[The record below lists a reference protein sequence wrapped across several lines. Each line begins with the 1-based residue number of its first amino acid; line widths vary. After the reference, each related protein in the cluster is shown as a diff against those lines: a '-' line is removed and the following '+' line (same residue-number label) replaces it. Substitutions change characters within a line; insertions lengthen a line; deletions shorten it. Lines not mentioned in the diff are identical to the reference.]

1 MMWIVILALKRP
13 YTFVCASLLVFIFG
27 VFSIVR
33 MAVDVFPVIPM
44 PVATVVWYYTGMAP
58 HEMEGRMIQ
67 SAQRFYSSV
76 ANDIEHIESS
86 TYNGVG
92 VIKIYFQPNADV
104 AMGVAE
110 ITAASQAILKIYP
123 PGAVPPTIVRF
134 NATDVPIVWLAVGS
148 KTMAED
154 ELNDIGNNFVRVP
167 LASIRGAAIGPS
179 VGGKPRNVMVDLDPN
194 ALYSKGLTPTD
205 VSSALTA
212 QNVVLPTGTAKIGGR
227 EYNVRLNGSPDS
239 VVDLNDIPIKEVNG
253 AMVYIRDVAQVRE
266 GAGVQVNI
274 VRLNGRRAI
283 VIPIYKEGAA
293 STLTILADIKKL
305 LPHVSAT
312 LPPGMTLTLLNDQ
325 SLFVRAAIEGV
336 ITEAVI
342 AACLTA
348 LMILLFLGSW
358 RSTLIVATSIPLAVL
373 TSIICLNALGQ
384 TLNTMTL
391 GGLALAVGILV
402 DDATVE
408 IENINRNIHMGKEVL
423 QAIVDAASQTATPT
437 FVASLSISIVFI
449 PIFLLT
455 GPAASLF
462 RPLAMAVVFAVLAS
476 YILSRTIVP
485 TMARYLLGPEA
496 HQLAEIRRRLGHTLS
511 ESEVAAAMGGG
522 AFKKVHIVF
531 DGWFERFRL
540 AYVDIANWAIHHRR
554 HVLGGAAVFVVG
566 SLCLVPAIGE
576 DFFPRVDGGQFQ
588 LHVRAPA
595 GTQVEETEV
604 LVAQIEDAIRRAVPK
619 SEVDLVMSI
628 VGLLNNSS
636 TWFATSSSASVGPQ
650 DADIIVTL
658 SEKHHSTYGYIRDLR
673 QTLPREFPGVMFF
686 FQPADMVSQVLN
698 LGLPA
703 RIDVQVQGR
712 KLDQNY
718 EIAQSLA
725 RKIRQVP
732 GAADVRVQQF
742 MDYPGF
748 LFSVDRNLATQVG
761 VTEQG
766 VANQMNISLASSG
779 QTAPNYWLD
788 PSNGINYSVNVMTP
802 QYKVSS
808 MQDLINTPVP
818 AAGQGEPE
826 LFGNVASVKRDVT
839 MGVYND
845 YNIQPV
851 IDVYASNDQRDLG
864 GVANAIDNIVNA
876 QRAHLPRGSQII
888 VRGQV
893 ASMRSSFFG
902 ISVGILG
909 AIVLAYLLMVIN
921 FQSWMNPFVII
932 LGLPGALAGI
942 VWMLYVTGTTLNV
955 PSLMGTIMAMGVATS
970 NSILL
975 VVFAEDQRMN
985 GRSAID
991 AVLDAGYAR
1000 LRPVCMTALAMIIGM
1015 LPMSLGLGSGGEQNA
1030 PLGRAVIGGLLVAT
1044 VFTLLIV
1051 PVLYTVLRKAS
1062 PMVEIPIP
1070 EVSI

>member
-1 MMWIVILALKRP
+1 MMWIVILALRRP
-13 YTFVCASLLVFIFG
+13 YTFACASLLVFIFG
-27 VFSIVR
+27 IFAIGR

-58 HEMEGRMIQ
+58 EEMEHRMIQ

-76 ANDIEHIESS
+76 ANDVEHIESS
-86 TYNGVG
+86 TFNGVG
-92 VIKIYFQPNADV
+92 VIKIYFQPDADV

-148 KTMAED
+148 KTMPED

-179 VGGKPRNVMVDLDPN
+179 VGGKPRSVMVDLDQK
-194 ALYSKGLTPTD
+194 ALFAKGLTATD
-205 VSSALTA
+205 VSSALNA
-212 QNVVLPTGTAKIGGR
+212 QNVVLPSGTAKIGGR
-227 EYNVRLNGSPDS
+227 EYTVRLNGSPDS
-239 VVDLNDIPIKEVNG
+239 VLDLNDLPIKEVNG
-253 AMVYIRDVAQVRE
+253 AMVYIRDVAQVRH
-266 GAGVQVNI
+266 GANVQVNI

-283 VIPIYKEGAA
+283 TIPIYKEGAA
-293 STLTILADIKKL
+293 STLDIIAKVKKILPQVA
-305 LPHVSAT
+305 AT
-312 LPPGMTLTLLNDQ
+312 LPDGITLRLFNDQ

-373 TSIICLNALGQ
+373 TSIIILNALGQ

-408 IENINRNIHMGKEVL
+408 IENINRNVHMGKEVL

-476 YILSRTIVP
+476 YLLSRTVVP
-485 TMARYLLGPEA
+485 TMARHLLAPEA
-496 HQLAEIRRRLGHTLS
+496 HQLAEIRARVGHVLT
-511 ESEVAAAMGGG
+511 ESEVAVAMGGG
-522 AFKKVHIVF
+522 VFKKVHIIF

-540 AYVDIANWAIHHRR
+540 AYLDVAAWAISHRR
-554 HVLGGAAVFVVG
+554 QVLGGASLFVLG
-566 SLCLVPAIGE
+566 SFLLVPFIGE
-576 DFFPRVDGGQFQ
+576 DFFPRVDGGKFQ

-604 LVAQIEDAIRRAVPK
+604 LVAQVETAIRRTIPAD
-619 SEVDLVMSI
+619 EVDLVMSI
-628 VGLLNNSS
+628 IGLLNTSS

-650 DADIIVTL
+650 DADILVSL
-658 SEKHHSTYGYIRDLR
+658 GEKHHPTYDYIRTLR
-673 QTLPREFPGVMFF
+673 ETLPRQFPGVTFF

-712 KLDQNY
+712 KLQDNY
-718 EIAQSLA
+718 QVAQALA
-725 RKIRQVP
+725 SKIRRVH

-742 MDYPGF
+742 MDYPGLF
-748 LFSVDRNLATQVG
+748 FSVNRDLATQAG
-761 VTEQG
+761 VAERD
-766 VANQMNISLASSG
+766 VANQVNIALASSG

-788 PSNGINYSVNVMTP
+788 PRNGINYSVNVMTP
-802 QYKVSS
+802 QYDVSN
-808 MQDLINTPVP
+808 MEDLVNTPVP
-818 AAGQGEPE
+818 AVGQGTPQ
-826 LFGNVASVKRDVT
+826 LFGNLATVKREQS
-839 MGVYND
+839 MGVLND
-845 YNIQPV
+845 YDIQPV

-864 GVANAIDNIVNA
+864 GVAADIDKLVA
-876 QRAHLPRGSQII
+876 STREHLPRGSQII

-902 ISVGILG
+902 IGVGILG

-921 FQSWMNPFVII
+921 FQSWMNPLVII

-942 VWMLYVTGTTLNV
+942 VWMLYVSGTTLNV

-975 VVFAEDQRMN
+975 VVFAEDQRMA
-985 GRSAID
+985 GRSAVE
-991 AVLDAGYAR
+991 AVLDAGFTR

-1044 VFTLLIV
+1044 VFTLVVV
-1051 PVLYTVLRKAS
+1051 PVLYTTLRKSA
-1062 PMVEIPIP
+1062 PMIEIEIP
-1070 EVSI
+1070 EVSA